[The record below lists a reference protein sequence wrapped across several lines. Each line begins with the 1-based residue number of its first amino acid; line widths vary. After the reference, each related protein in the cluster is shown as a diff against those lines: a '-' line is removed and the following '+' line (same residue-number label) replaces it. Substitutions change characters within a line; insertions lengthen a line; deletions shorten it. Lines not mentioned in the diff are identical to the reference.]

1 MRDSLDSRLAVLARI
16 SQISNVE
23 AISTEH
29 SYACNS
35 RLGAGDC
42 LLAEFDLNTEKMSK
56 QSDEIMIECR
66 SQKLCTLVLKR
77 FCPNMLLDL
86 NNSRYMVDDYIV
98 DQWEV
103 VGRL

>member
-1 MRDSLDSRLAVLARI
+1 MRDSKNSRLAVLARI
-16 SQISNVE
+16 NQIEKVE

-29 SYACNS
+29 SYACNT

-42 LLAEFDLNTEKMSK
+42 LLAEFVLNTEKMSK
-56 QSDEIMIECR
+56 QSDQIMIECR
-66 SQKLCTLVLKR
+66 SQKLYTLILKGL
-77 FCPNMLLDL
+77 CPNMLLDL
-86 NNSRYMVDDYIV
+86 ENDRYMVDDYIV